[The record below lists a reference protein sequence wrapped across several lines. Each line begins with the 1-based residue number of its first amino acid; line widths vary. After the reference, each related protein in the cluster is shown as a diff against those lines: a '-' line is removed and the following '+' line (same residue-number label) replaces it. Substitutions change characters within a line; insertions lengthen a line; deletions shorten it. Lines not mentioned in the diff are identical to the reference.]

1 MLLGSLTRSG
11 LVVLCVFAFPSVLAA
26 QTESI
31 SAAQI
36 QLWQFD
42 EMTAPGSCRMMGRFQ
57 DKAYCDS
64 KIVDQVL
71 ALGKDAIPLLIAEL
85 TDERKTKHSIYDLWK
100 FTAAGD
106 IANSLLFDL
115 FTAPDWEV
123 TDLPEL
129 APLEHECN
137 KPGEPCWRK
146 FLHQKGR
153 RFVQQRWQA
162 AWNAHRDEI
171 YWDDK
176 ARCFKVSSSGQL
188 VGHVTTQ
195 QATNTRRR

>member
-11 LVVLCVFAFPSVLAA
+11 LLLLCAFAFCSVLAA
-26 QTESI
+26 QTESVA
-31 SAAQI
+31 AAQI
-36 QLWQFD
+36 PLWQFD

-123 TDLPEL
+123 TNLPEL
-129 APLEHECN
+129 APLEHECS

-146 FLHQKGR
+146 FVHQKGR
-153 RFVQQRWQA
+153 RFVQQRWEA
-162 AWNAHRDEI
+162 AWNAHKGEI
-171 YWDDK
+171 YWDEK
-176 ARCFKVSSSGQL
+176 ARCFRVSSAGQL
-188 VGHVTTQ
+188 VGHMTAQ
-195 QATNTRRR
+195 QATATRRR